1 MKFFIRI
8 IALYIY
14 IQTYIFATSVIVQ
27 QGNGQVNHSIKGSSA
42 KLDTLGGLAN
52 FLLSPY
58 QNSVKID
65 YLELSPMTVYYHI
78 PSKNPVTISRSGE
91 TISSEEAEP
100 LIGAVYNYP
109 NPFSLEEGTTIGYEL
124 REDTDLAIH
133 IYNIFGKKIWSKKLK
148 AGIDEGAIGSKYN
161 KVVFNR
167 STIDNYELPSG
178 IYFYIILSDNSVLAK
193 GKMAIKP

>member
-1 MKFFIRI
+1 MLRI

-14 IQTYIFATSVIVQ
+14 MQTSTFATSVLVQ
-27 QGNGQVNHSIKGSSA
+27 QGNGQINHTIKGSA
-42 KLDTLGGLAN
+42 ANLDTLGGLAN

-65 YLELSPMTVYYHI
+65 YIELSPMTVYYHI
-78 PSKNPVTISRSGE
+78 PSKNPVTISSNE
-91 TISSEEAEP
+91 ENISTEENEP
-100 LIGAVYNYP
+100 LIGPVYNYP
-109 NPFSLEEGTTIGYEL
+109 NPFTLEEGTTIGYKL